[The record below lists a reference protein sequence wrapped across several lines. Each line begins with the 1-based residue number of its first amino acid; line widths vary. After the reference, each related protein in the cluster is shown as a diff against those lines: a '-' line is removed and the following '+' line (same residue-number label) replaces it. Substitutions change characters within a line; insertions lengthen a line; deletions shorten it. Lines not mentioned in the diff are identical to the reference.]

1 MDMSAYYLGIDQGTT
16 GTMAILFDKNWQEVA
31 RGYQELPLLYPRIGW
46 VEHDPQAVWE
56 SVLSAVQQ
64 ALQSVGTSASSIL
77 CAGLDHEGESVV
89 IWDRETGEPIYNAI
103 VWQDK
108 RTAHSADEIADKY
121 NDLVRAKSGL
131 MIDAY
136 FSATKYKWIL
146 DNVPEARQ
154 KMREGRLFAGTLDT
168 WILWKMSGGKAHVTD
183 ASTASR
189 TLLYNLETCQWD
201 DELISI
207 FELDKQILPEI
218 HDSADLFCYTDPD
231 CFFGASIP
239 VSAVLVDQQAALV
252 GQGCIDSGS
261 IKVTYGTGCWM
272 QMNTGSSPVLSEY
285 GLLPTVAW
293 RLAGETRFALDGGVY
308 ITGGATKWLKEGLG
322 IIASPAET
330 DKIAQSV
337 ETNGG
342 IYFVP
347 AFTGLA
353 APHWDSYASGM
364 MIGING
370 GTKKEHL
377 VRAALE
383 STAYQVKDV
392 MDVMIRDS
400 SVPIMSIRCNGGP
413 TANHFL
419 MQFQSDILGIP
430 LEIPKVSNATALG
443 SAFMGA
449 LGIGHFDSI
458 SNISEIWTLNRRY
471 EPQMSSDH
479 RNSLMYHWHRAVE
492 RAKYWVE

>member
-1 MDMSAYYLGIDQGTT
+1 MNMSSYYLGIDQGTT
-16 GTMAILFDKNWQEVA
+16 GTMAILFDKNWHEVA
-31 RGYQELPLLYPRIGW
+31 RGYQELPLLYPQIGW
-46 VEHDPQAVWE
+46 VEHDPEAVWD
-56 SVLSAVQQ
+56 SVLSAASQ
-64 ALQSVGTSASSIL
+64 ALQCIGASASSVL
-77 CAGLDHEGESVV
+77 CIGLNHEGESVV
-89 IWDRETGEPIYNAI
+89 IWDRDSGKPIYNAI

-108 RTAHSADEIADKY
+108 RTAHSADEIADLY
-121 NDLVRAKSGL
+121 NDMVRSKSGL

-146 DNVPEARQ
+146 DSVPDARE
-154 KMREGRLFAGTLDT
+154 KMQRGRLMAGTLDT

-189 TLLYNLETCQWD
+189 TLLYNLESNQWD
-201 DELISI
+201 DDLISV
-207 FELDKQILPEI
+207 FDLDKRILPEI
-218 HDSADLFCYTDPD
+218 RDSAGLYCYTDPE
-231 CFFGASIP
+231 CFLGASIP

-252 GQGCIDSGS
+252 GQGCIEPGS

-272 QMNTGSSPVLSEY
+272 QMNTGTSPVLSDH

-308 ITGGATKWLKEGLG
+308 STGGATKWLKDGLG

-330 DKIAQSV
+330 DLIATST
-337 ETNGG
+337 ENNGG
-342 IYFVP
+342 VYFVP

-364 MIGING
+364 VIGING
-370 GTKKEHL
+370 GTKKEHI

-383 STAYQVKDV
+383 STAYQVRDV
-392 MDVMIRDS
+392 MDVMIRDA
-400 SVPIMSIRCNGGP
+400 SVPIMAIRCNGGP
-413 TANHFL
+413 TRNQFL
-419 MQFQSDILGIP
+419 MQFQADILGIP

-449 LGIGHFDSI
+449 LGIGHFDSVH
-458 SNISEIWTLNRRY
+458 NISEIWKLDRRY
-471 EPQMSSDH
+471 EPQMSADH
-479 RNSLMYHWHRAVE
+479 RNTLLYHWHRAVE

>member
-1 MDMSAYYLGIDQGTT
+1 MDMSAFYLGIDQGTT
-16 GTMAILFDKNWQEVA
+16 GTMAILFDKNWKEVA

-64 ALQSVGTSASSIL
+64 ALHSVGASADSIL

-89 IWDRETGEPIYNAI
+89 IWDRDTGEPIYNAI

-108 RTAHSADEIADKY
+108 RTAHSADEIADQY

-154 KMREGRLFAGTLDT
+154 KMREGRLLAGTLDT

-189 TLLYNLETCQWD
+189 TLLYNLEACQWD
-201 DELISI
+201 DELIAV
-207 FELDKQILPEI
+207 FDLDRQLLPEI

-231 CFFGASIP
+231 CFFGATIP

-308 ITGGATKWLKEGLG
+308 ITGGATKWLKDGLG
-322 IIASPAET
+322 IITAPSET
-330 DKIAQSV
+330 DRIAQSV
-337 ETNGG
+337 ESNGG

-353 APHWDSYASGM
+353 APHWDS
-364 MIGING
+364 
-370 GTKKEHL
+370 
-377 VRAALE
+377 
-383 STAYQVKDV
+383 
-392 MDVMIRDS
+392 
-400 SVPIMSIRCNGGP
+400 
-413 TANHFL
+413 
-419 MQFQSDILGIP
+419 
-430 LEIPKVSNATALG
+430 
-443 SAFMGA
+443 
-449 LGIGHFDSI
+449 
-458 SNISEIWTLNRRY
+458 
-471 EPQMSSDH
+471 
-479 RNSLMYHWHRAVE
+479 
-492 RAKYWVE
+492 